1 MLSYK
6 NENEVS
12 DRAVEIQFLSKSGFL
27 LLEFL
32 MALVLGLTFIFV
44 ALYFQSTLVSMYE
57 QLLVHRVALNLAIN
71 AIEEGGQGHVAGLC
85 SRLEQDANV
94 SGRNFRISFGESP
107 SFEGA
112 AKNRKNGHIKVI
124 WNSCL
129 GKNEKLEL
137 GTS

>member
-6 NENEVS
+6 NENEGAERV
-12 DRAVEIQFLSKSGFL
+12 VEVKYLSKPGFL

-44 ALYFQSTLVSMYE
+44 ALYFQGTLISMYE
-57 QLLVHRVALNLAIN
+57 QLFVHRIALNLAIN
-71 AIEEGGQGHVAGLC
+71 TLEECGQGRGPDLY
-85 SRLEQDANV
+85 SRLEQEANV
-94 SGRNFRISFGESP
+94 SGRNFKISFGES
-107 SFEGA
+107 SSSENT
-112 AKNRKNGHIKVI
+112 AKNRKSGHIKVI